1 MQKPKL
7 YLDFDGVISNSIEA
21 ITTLYNDD
29 FQAYPDFHPI
39 MPEDIHTWNFEE
51 CKCAN
56 SDTFN
61 MYFNTPRFFDN
72 LKFMDRADTFI
83 WLLSYQFDFIIVS
96 HGNYPNLQLKK
107 KWIDRKLKLF
117 INDTKMLN
125 QGVVDFIGVD
135 FHDHDDKSHVDMS
148 DGIFVEDTYD
158 NLVTSN
164 AKYKIIFGEQYPWN
178 ANNEIEC
185 SSGSYTRCKN
195 WMELYQEILRIYNT
209 DMKK

>member
-1 MQKPKL
+1 
-7 YLDFDGVISNSIEA
+7 
-21 ITTLYNDD
+21 
-29 FQAYPDFHPI
+29 
-39 MPEDIHTWNFEE
+39 
-51 CKCAN
+51 
-56 SDTFN
+56 

-72 LKFMDRADTFI
+72 LKFMNQADTFI

-164 AKYKIIFGEQYPWN
+164 AKYKIVFGEQYPWN
-178 ANNEIEC
+178 ANNENEC
-185 SSGSYTRCKN
+185 SSGVYTRCKN

-209 DMKK
+209 EMKK

>member
-1 MQKPKL
+1 MISKG
-7 YLDFDGVISNSIEA
+7 GVITNSIDA
-21 ITTLYNDD
+21 IVSLYNDD
-29 FQAYPDFHPI
+29 FQAYPNFHYI
-39 MPEDIHTWNFEE
+39 KSKDIHTWNFEE

-56 SDTFN
+56 ADIFN
-61 MYFNTPRFFDN
+61 MYFNTPRFFDKLN
-72 LKFMDRADTFI
+72 FMDQADTFI
-83 WLLSYQFDFIIVS
+83 WLLSYQFNFVIVS

-125 QGVVDFIGVD
+125 QGTVDFIGVD
-135 FHDHDDKSHVDMS
+135 FRDHNDKSHVDMS

-178 ANNEIEC
+178 ANNEVCMATGLGE
-185 SSGSYTRCKN
+185 SYTRCLN
-195 WMELYQEILRIYNT
+195 WMELYQEIIRIYNT
-209 DMKK
+209 EMVQ